1 MDDDIAPTV
10 VLLGF
15 ETNTIIRMFVLAHF
29 RGSHT
34 CPCRSPLLSTIT
46 LNRAVG
52 TGQASQ
58 AMA

>member
-34 CPCRSPLLSTIT
+34 CPCRSPPLSTIT
-46 LNRAVG
+46 LKDTHNAETLKV
-52 TGQASQ
+52 S
-58 AMA
+58 